1 MINILRKSGLF
12 TIKIDRLC
20 GLMVKVM
27 ASIVDCVHVF
37 YPWSG
42 ETKED
47 EIGTY
52 CVTAKYRTLRNIDND
67 CLARRQENVSDCGY
81 SWNVVSFS

>member
-1 MINILRKSGLF
+1 
-12 TIKIDRLC
+12 
-20 GLMVKVM
+20 MVKVM

-42 ETKED
+42 EIKED

-52 CVTAKYRTLRNIDND
+52 CVTAKYRTLRNIEND